1 MNKSELKSLVKEC
14 LVEILLEGIGHPS
27 SKIAENRTIK
37 QPSNTRQVTTRPAL
51 DLIRHGELSP
61 SINAA
66 LPKRPVQNSASYK
79 ELANGNDV
87 MASIFADTAAS
98 GLVEQLG
105 NPGGQGPQSSNP
117 VIDTGI
123 DPNLFEGASNWA
135 TMAFSEKRSA
145 RQ

>member
-1 MNKSELKSLVKEC
+1 M
-14 LVEILLEGIGHPS
+14 
-27 SKIAENRTIK
+27 
-37 QPSNTRQVTTRPAL
+37 
-51 DLIRHGELSP
+51 
-61 SINAA
+61 
-66 LPKRPVQNSASYK
+66 QNSASYK

-117 VIDTGI
+117 VIDTGV